1 MFTPPFCPYDTC
13 SAHVQP
19 AIDSWWRLDGFHN
32 TKAFGRVQRF
42 VCLQCGRTFSV
53 QTFSVHY
60 YAKRVI
66 KLNKLDRL
74 AASSMSTRAL
84 SREFNCSCG
93 SITNRMDRI
102 ARQAIGMHSMLRK
115 TATTAEPVC
124 FDGLVS
130 FDRSQY
136 FPSDI
141 GVSVTAGSRFIL
153 GVSHATTRRSGCM
166 RPAQKI
172 QRDRLYAGATFEEK
186 AVERSVTEHLDM
198 LERERTIT
206 RTAPLILITDEKIEY
221 VRALHKHALY
231 QNQREDNRCAQL
243 QVSSKAHR
251 GFRNPLFA
259 SNYIDREVRK
269 DQANHRRETTCFSR
283 NAANTMSRLY
293 SYIVHHNYCKRYLI
307 KWPVHRKETAA
318 VMAGI
323 DAMSVCRLKSHMFTR
338 RTFLSH
344 LQLGE
349 IDLKVWKKMMF
360 SIATG
365 GFVSGPLPRYAFG

>member
-1 MFTPPFCPYDTC
+1 LFTPPFCPYAAC
-13 SAHVQP
+13 LHHVQP
-19 AIDSWWRLDGFHN
+19 ATDPWWRLEGFHR
-32 TKAFGRVQRF
+32 TKAFGKVQRF
-42 VCLQCGRTFSV
+42 RCLQCGRTFSV

-66 KLNKLDRL
+66 PLQRLHRL
-74 AASSMSTRAL
+74 AAASLGTRAL
-84 SREFNCSCG
+84 SRELNCSCG
-93 SITNRMDRI
+93 SITNRIDRVT
-102 ARQAIGMHSMLRK
+102 RQGIGLHSILRK

-141 GVSVTAGSRFIL
+141 GISITAGSRFIL
-153 GVSHATTRRSGCM
+153 GISHATTRRSGRM
-166 RPAQKI
+166 RPEQKAR
-172 QRDRLYAGATFEEK
+172 RDTLYEGAMFEEK
-186 AVERSVTEHLDM
+186 AVERSFTEHLDM

-206 RTAPLILITDEKIEY
+206 ATEPLILVTDEKIEY
-221 VRALHKHALY
+221 ERALLKHTLY
-231 QNQREDNRCAQL
+231 QNQREDYRCAQL
-243 QVSSKAHR
+243 RISSEAFR

-269 DQANHRRETTCFSR
+269 DQANHRRETACFSR

-293 SYIVHHNYCKRYLI
+293 SYIVHHNYFKRYLI

-323 DAMSVCRLKSHMFTR
+323 SEQSVHRLQSHMFTR

-344 LQLGE
+344 LQLDP
-349 IDLKVWKKMMF
+349 IDLKVWKKTVF
-360 SIATG
+360 SVEAG
-365 GFVSGPLPRYAFG
+365 GLASGPLPRYAFG